1 MIFFFYL
8 VSFKF
13 DFAMD
18 PINFD
23 PANALKTPAHI
34 YPEWYFLWSY
44 EVLRGFFF
52 DIGSIKAFDIG
63 LAAFGIAQVIFF
75 FLPWLD
81 RSDVVRPAHDR
92 PLFFIWFWVLL
103 IDLIVLTIYGKLP
116 PTGVN
121 AWVGFYASL
130 VFLLLFIVILPWITI
145 LERKGAKQW
154 KIKF

>member
-8 VSFKF
+8 VCFKF
-13 DFAMD
+13 KFAMD

-52 DIGSIKAFDIG
+52 DIAGIKAFDIG

-75 FLPWLD
+75 LLPWLD
-81 RSDVVRPAHDR
+81 RSDVVKPAHER
-92 PLFFIWFWVLL
+92 PLFFIWFWILL
-103 IDLIVLTIYGKLP
+103 IDLIVLTVYGKLP

-121 AWVGFYASL
+121 AWIGFYASI
-130 VFLLLFIVILPWITI
+130 VFLLLLIVVLPVITI
-145 LERKGAKQW
+145 MERKGAKQ
-154 KIKF
+154 